1 MNLALYLL
9 LNLAV
14 LTLAAWLSR
23 GRRLPLFLALL
34 AFGLGVGMVNSLIE
48 AVAFGVMTPDQATGA
63 IAGSLVLF
71 ILLAAAAVLLSGRA
85 FRGESETVRPRVT
98 AGRLALVV
106 IAYELLYFGAGMLV
120 YPYIADFYATRRIP
134 PVGLIAGLA
143 AFRALLF
150 VAWTWPLLRLAP
162 RHAPWLVGLGFAII
176 AGIAPLL
183 PENPFMPAD
192 VRFYHAIE
200 TGISNFLFG
209 WILAWLLQPR
219 SDRPARVEPG
229 ANSSIASTGSA

>member
-1 MNLALYLL
+1 M
-9 LNLAV
+9 
-14 LTLAAWLSR
+14 LAAWLSR
-23 GRRLPLFLALL
+23 GRRFPLFLALL

-48 AVAFGVMTPDQATGA
+48 AVAFAVMTPDEAL
-63 IAGSLVLF
+63 AGDRWQPRRLHPARRRRRPVVGQGS
-71 ILLAAAAVLLSGRA
+71 SGRK
-85 FRGESETVRPRVT
+85 SETVRPRVT

-120 YPYIADFYATRRIP
+120 YPYIADFYATRRLP
-134 PVGLIAGLA
+134 PVGLLAGLA

-162 RHAPWLVGLGFAII
+162 RHAPWLIGLGFAII

-183 PENPFMPAD
+183 PDNPYMPAD

-209 WILAWLLQPR
+209 WILAWLLQRRAPDDAAASR
-219 SDRPARVEPG
+219 TLR
-229 ANSSIASTGSA
+229 ASTGSA

>member
-1 MNLALYLL
+1 MNLALYFL

-23 GRRLPLFLALL
+23 GRRWPLFFALL

-48 AVAFGVMTPDQATGA
+48 AVAFAVMTPDEAYRA
-63 IAGSLVLF
+63 IGGSLVIF
-71 ILLAAAAVLLSGRA
+71 ILLAGAAVLLSGRA
-85 FRGESETVRPRVT
+85 FRVESETARPRVT
-98 AGRLALVV
+98 GGRLALVV
-106 IAYELLYFGAGMLV
+106 IADELLYFGAGMLV

-162 RHAPWLVGLGFAII
+162 RHAPWLIGLGFAII

-183 PENPFMPAD
+183 PDNPFMPAD

-209 WILAWLLQPR
+209 WILAWLIGPGTDLPGQ
-219 SDRPARVEPG
+219 VELR
-229 ANSSIASTGSA
+229 ASTGSA